1 MPIWVKLEV
10 AGAEMAKF
18 LERKFVGMSLA
29 LEQVRSPFWGISWN
43 VDAREAREKR
53 RVLVRLASLTQIGE
67 LARRLVCSRDF
78 LSLYNG

>member
-29 LEQVRSPFWGISWN
+29 LELVRSPFWGISWN
-43 VDAREAREKR
+43 VDARETRERR

-67 LARRLVCSRDF
+67 LARWLVCSRDF